1 MRKHRIQNRQAG
13 FTLLE
18 VIIATV
24 VLLVGVVA
32 VAQLVPSSIAL
43 NAANRYNSSALAFA
57 QRELDQMLDQPLA
70 AGTPSF
76 TDAQGFT
83 CNLGDSSSPNTV
95 VGSPVIVVN
104 NTPVIDFTAATVTGY
119 NETYAD
125 SSDSNGVTYDV
136 RWAVITNANATSK
149 RFLVG
154 AQKRG
159 GDRPE
164 APVTL
169 DVMVEK

>member
-1 MRKHRIQNRQAG
+1 MRKHRIPNRQAG

-70 AGTPSF
+70 TGTPSF

-95 VGSPVIVVN
+95 VGSPLVGS
-104 NTPVIDFTAATVTGY
+104 TPVIDFTAATVTGY
-119 NETYAD
+119 NEAYAD
-125 SSDSNGVTYDV
+125 PTDSNGVYYDV

-149 RFLVG
+149 RFIVG

-169 DVMVEK
+169 DAMVEK